1 MKQRIGIITVA
12 VLSVLLIGCGNNAR
26 NITVEDCTGTSTVTN
41 EAQTTDAYKG
51 QRLESGD
58 KVEVFDESNMTL
70 LLDKDKHIF
79 ADSKAVFSIVAE
91 KEDNALKT
99 IIEQSSGAMVFG
111 IDNKLGEDDTYKVD
125 TPNVTMSVRGTVFTV
140 KVDGNATTLEVS
152 EGTVYTET
160 IENGELITDTLTVGE
175 SSVFTGRSPEAQNDL
190 NNADFN
196 VDANVPSDTSSNGI
210 DADSSSGE
218 AINTID
224 VTDGPSI
231 DELPGV
237 LDKGSGDIFGVFANG
252 SEKYIIAPGVHR
264 YQMSTDGLWDQHAED
279 APWMIHEYGDGSDPY
294 FGSNFAVSGSSAS
307 DYTERE
313 AGVHVMDLGLVVN
326 GDTLTAYRYL
336 EGELSE
342 IKVYTRTGEDP
353 VSAYNAVVSRYNVVN
368 SDDQ

>member
-1 MKQRIGIITVA
+1 MKKRIGIIAVA

-26 NITVEDCTGTSTVTN
+26 KITVEDCTGTSTVTN

-51 QRLESGD
+51 QRLKSGD

-70 LLDKDKHIF
+70 LLDKDKHIY
-79 ADSKAVFSIVAE
+79 ADSGAVFSIVAT
-91 KEDNALKT
+91 KEEGAFKT

-125 TPNVTMSVRGTVFTV
+125 TPNVTMSVRGTVFAV

-175 SSVFTGRSPEAQNDL
+175 SSVFTGRSPETQNDP

-196 VDANVPSDTSSNGI
+196 ADANVPSDTSSNGI

-224 VTDGPSI
+224 VSNGPSI
-231 DELPGV
+231 DELPSI
-237 LDKGSGDIFGVFANG
+237 LAEGSGDIFGVYVNG
-252 SEKYIIAPGVHR
+252 NMKYIIAPGVHI
-264 YQMSTDGLWDQHAED
+264 YQMSTDGLWDRHAPED

-294 FGSNFAVSGSSAS
+294 FGSNFAASGSSAS

-336 EGELSE
+336 EGELSDIE
-342 IKVYTRTGEDP
+342 VYTRTGEDP
-353 VSAYNAVVSRYNVVN
+353 VSAYNAVVSRYNV
-368 SDDQ
+368 D